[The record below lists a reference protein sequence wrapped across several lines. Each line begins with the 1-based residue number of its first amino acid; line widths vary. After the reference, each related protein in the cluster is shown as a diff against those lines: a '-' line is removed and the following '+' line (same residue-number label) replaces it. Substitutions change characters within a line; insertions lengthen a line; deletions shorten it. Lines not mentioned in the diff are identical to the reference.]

1 MEAIYYTAPWKL
13 RYAIVELQKRR
24 RVGGGFT
31 SSDSE
36 HDVVA
41 AHANTGSGRVTG
53 QKFTAGFIS
62 DMLLSLPEN
71 ERETASVS
79 WCPTGALPTL
89 NNWGRVCCLRRIVG
103 SADSRCWIQILRGKL
118 CISISPDGGAGF
130 KRYTGFGYKVGWVH
144 P

>member
-41 AHANTGSGRVTG
+41 AHANTGSGRVG
-53 QKFTAGFIS
+53 SEVHSGFHLGHAVVVAG
-62 DMLLSLPEN
+62 E
-71 ERETASVS
+71 
-79 WCPTGALPTL
+79 
-89 NNWGRVCCLRRIVG
+89 
-103 SADSRCWIQILRGKL
+103 
-118 CISISPDGGAGF
+118 
-130 KRYTGFGYKVGWVH
+130 
-144 P
+144 